1 MAADGDKTA
10 RSDFIIIA
18 GRFFV
23 ACRGGISLLRFQ

>member
-18 GRFFV
+18 GRFS
-23 ACRGGISLLRFQ
+23 ILWLLSPESG